1 MFSFKKPLS
10 QDQKRLKVRDATRLL
25 IEGEDFDYIR
35 ATISE
40 VHRSTFTKIE
50 LESLASQVAL
60 LSVDA
65 LQALFT
71 DLNPCRRDNRHFQV
85 AQDARAAQELQK
97 SKDFQDARAADARAA
112 DARAADARAKA
123 AYEKG
128 GIWSNFF
135 LLIFIVSVV
144 LMILE
149 IWSKVGDG
157 P

>member
-112 DARAADARAKA
+112 DARAKA